1 MTDAICLGELLVDFV
16 PTETG
21 KDLIEASTFKKAAGG
36 APANVAVGLK
46 RLGISSGFM
55 GKVGAD
61 PFGRFLARTLEA
73 DGVDISTLR
82 HTDDAPT
89 GLAFV
94 SLRADGD
101 RDFFFF
107 GNPSADKTLSP
118 ADIDLSAIGRCKLLH
133 FGSISLSMEPAR
145 SATLYA
151 ADAAREAGAIISY
164 DPNLRLAFW
173 DDADAA
179 REGIKAG
186 LEKADIVKISEDEL
200 FFLTGANK
208 PERARDQLWT
218 ERTKLMIVTAG
229 DTGSIYITS
238 DFMGSV
244 PSFKVKAVDATG
256 AGDAFTA
263 GLLAGLLNQ
272 PNAIRNESMLRGV
285 CHFRQRG
292 RRVDDH
298 GPGRDPVAADA
309 AIRGRI
315 FGNAREPTGR
325 VRHRMH
331 FAGLGFPHGL
341 RKGKNMTSGPHITT
355 PREVFDGS
363 CRRRQFDQ
371 F

>member
-21 KDLIEASTFKKAAGG
+21 KDLIEASAFKKAAGG

-73 DGVDISTLR
+73 DGVDTSTLL
-82 HTDDAPT
+82 DAPDAPT

-107 GNPSADKTLSP
+107 GNPSADKTLAP
-118 ADIDLSAIGRCKLLH
+118 ADIDLTAIGRAKLLH

-151 ADAAREAGAIISY
+151 ADAARDAGAMISY

-173 DDADAA
+173 ADADAA
-179 REGIKAG
+179 REGIHAG
-186 LEKADIVKISEDEL
+186 LAKAAVIKISEDEL
-200 FFLTGANK
+200 VFLTGANE

-218 ERTKLMIVTAG
+218 ERTKLMVVTSG
-229 DTGSIYITS
+229 REGSIYITS

-244 PSFKVKAVDATG
+244 PSFKVKAVDTTG

-272 PNAIRNESMLRGV
+272 PEALRNEPTLRGV
-285 CHFRQRG
+285 CRFANAVGALTTTARGAIPSLPTRQQ
-292 RRVDDH
+292 VEEFLETH
-298 GPGRDPVAADA
+298 
-309 AIRGRI
+309 
-315 FGNAREPTGR
+315 ES
-325 VRHRMH
+325 
-331 FAGLGFPHGL
+331 L
-341 RKGKNMTSGPHITT
+341 KGA
-355 PREVFDGS
+355 
-363 CRRRQFDQ
+363 
-371 F
+371 